1 MLQKKDIKILD
12 GLLLIKLCKK
22 ICRLCDNDEQF
33 KWVEFE
39 DGLEVDFVQN
49 SFFPPTKIVN
59 QYIAKIMDQYKNK
72 KIKWH

>member
-1 MLQKKDIKILD
+1 MPPVQERRD
-12 GLLLIKLCKK
+12 LLVQGVQGGAEVFAGGVLTL
-22 ICRLCDNDEQF
+22 
-33 KWVEFE
+33 VELVE